1 MNADGRR
8 CTIRSEQSGEP
19 GYFRPPRLVGVEHM
33 AVPRYLP
40 RWMIL
45 VIDTALC
52 VLALLAAYQLRFNF
66 QVPNHEY
73 ELLWPML
80 PVFLLVRAGSLAAA
94 RIHKGLVKHTSTE
107 DARRIFL
114 TVLAGSAV
122 FGLLSAVRFYLMD
135 GIYFLPRT
143 VIIIDFMATAMLLIA
158 SRIAVKLLYLR
169 AKGSGKNE
177 VRVVL
182 YGAGAAGLITKRTLE
197 RDGSARYKVEAF
209 VDDDSKR
216 SGQRL
221 EGVPILPVEKLPELL
236 RDGDIDQVIITI
248 LHPEPENRRRVVDAC
263 MAAKTHVLSVPP
275 VHDWINGQLS
285 RGQIREVRIEDLL
298 GRAPISLDD
307 APLKERFAGKRVL
320 VTGAAGSIG
329 SEIAR
334 QLLSIGVEEAVL
346 LDNAESALYDLE
358 MELKAKGRTNFRP
371 VIGDVRDRDALGRLF
386 AEVRP
391 EIVFHAAAYKHV
403 PLMEAQ
409 PDQAVRTNVM
419 GTRNVAE
426 LCCTNNVEECVL
438 VSTDKAVNPTSVMGA
453 SKRVAEQYVQSLTP
467 SQPSPGGRGNTLSQ
481 PSPGGKGNTPSQPS
495 LGEKGNTLSQ
505 PSLGGKGPEC
515 GTRFVTTRFGN
526 VLGSSGS
533 VIPLFRKQIAEGG
546 PVTVTDP
553 DVTRF
558 FMTIPEAC
566 RLVLEAGAMGK
577 GGEIFVFDMGA
588 PVRIIDLAEK
598 MIRLSGKE
606 PGRDIAIT
614 ITGLRPGEKR
624 FEELLASAE
633 NTLPTHHPR
642 ILIGKTRSL
651 ESEYVRERV
660 EALVRCAGM
669 GNAEECRKLLKQLVP
684 EYTTGG

>member
-1 MNADGRR
+1 MTA
-8 CTIRSEQSGEP
+8 
-19 GYFRPPRLVGVEHM
+19 
-33 AVPRYLP
+33 PRYLP

-45 VIDTALC
+45 VIDSVLC
-52 VLALLAAYQLRFNF
+52 VLALMAAYQLRFNF
-66 QVPNHEY
+66 QVPEY
-73 ELLWPML
+73 EYALLWPML
-80 PVFLLVRAGSLAAA
+80 PIFLLVRAGSLGAA

-114 TVLAGSAV
+114 TVLAGSVLFGV
-122 FGLLSAVRFYLMD
+122 FSAVRYYLID

-143 VIIIDFMATAMLLIA
+143 VIIIDFMATAMLLIS

-169 AKGSGKNE
+169 AKGSGKDE

-197 RDGSARYKVEAF
+197 RDGAARYRVEAF
-209 VDDDSKR
+209 VDDDAKK

-221 EGVPILPVEKLPELL
+221 EGVPILRTDKLPELL
-236 RDGDIDQVIITI
+236 GDGDIDQVIVTI
-248 LHPEPENRRRVVDAC
+248 QHPDPENRRRVVDAC

-275 VHDWINGQLS
+275 VNDWINGQLS
-285 RGQIREVRIEDLL
+285 SGQIREVRIEDLL

-307 APLKERFAGKRVL
+307 SPLKERFAEKRVL

-334 QLLSIGVEEAVL
+334 QLLSIGVREAVL

-358 MELKAKGRTNFRP
+358 MELRAKGRTNFRP
-371 VIGDVRDRDALGRLF
+371 IIGDVRDRDAMARLF
-386 AEVRP
+386 TDVRP

-419 GTRNVAE
+419 GTRNIAE
-426 LCCTNNVEECVL
+426 LCCANDVEECVL

-453 SKRVAEQYVQSLTP
+453 SKRVAEQFVQSL
-467 SQPSPGGRGNTLSQ
+467 GGS
-481 PSPGGKGNTPSQPS
+481 
-495 LGEKGNTLSQ
+495 
-505 PSLGGKGPEC
+505 C

-526 VLGSSGS
+526 VLGSNGS

-553 DVTRF
+553 EVTRF

-598 MIRLSGKE
+598 MIRLSGKQ
-606 PGRDIAIT
+606 PGRDVAIT

-642 ILIGKTRSL
+642 ILIGKTREVDAAAVKHAVQDLIDSAL
-651 ESEYVRERV
+651 RGDADACVARMKQLIPEYV
-660 EALVRCAGM
+660 A
-669 GNAEECRKLLKQLVP
+669 QP
-684 EYTTGG
+684 

>member
-1 MNADGRR
+1 
-8 CTIRSEQSGEP
+8 
-19 GYFRPPRLVGVEHM
+19 M
-33 AVPRYLP
+33 AASRYIP

-45 VIDTALC
+45 VIDSSLC
-52 VLALLAAYQLRFNF
+52 VMALLAAYQLRFNF
-66 QVPNHEY
+66 QVPDHEY
-73 ELLWPML
+73 ALLWRML
-80 PVFLLVRAGSLAAA
+80 PIFLFVRAGSLLAA
-94 RIHKGLVKHTSTE
+94 RIHMGLVKHTSTE

-114 TVLAGSAV
+114 TVLAGSAL
-122 FGLLSAVRFYLMD
+122 FGLFSAVRFYLID

-143 VIIIDFMATAMLLIA
+143 VIIIDFMATAMLLIT

-169 AKGSGKNE
+169 AKGTGKDQ

-209 VDDDSKR
+209 VDDDAKK

-221 EGVPILPVEKLPELL
+221 EGVPILRTERLPDLL
-236 RDGDIDQVIITI
+236 GEGDIDQVIITI
-248 LHPEPENRRRVVDAC
+248 QHPEPENRRRVVDAC

-275 VHDWINGQLS
+275 VNDWINGQLS
-285 RGQIREVRIEDLL
+285 SGQIREVRIEDLL

-307 APLKERFAGKRVL
+307 APLKERFAGKRLL

-334 QLLSIGVEEAVL
+334 QLLSIGVREAVL

-358 MELKAKGRTNFRP
+358 MELKAKGRQTPAGNFQPGTFRP
-371 VIGDVRDRDALGRLF
+371 VIGDVRDREAMARLF
-386 AEVRP
+386 TEVRP

-419 GTRNVAE
+419 GTRNIAD
-426 LCCTNNVEECVL
+426 LCCVNGVEECVL

-453 SKRVAEQYVQSLTP
+453 SKRVAEQYVQSL
-467 SQPSPGGRGNTLSQ
+467 GGACS
-481 PSPGGKGNTPSQPS
+481 
-495 LGEKGNTLSQ
+495 
-505 PSLGGKGPEC
+505 
-515 GTRFVTTRFGN
+515 TRFVTTRFGN
-526 VLGSSGS
+526 VLGSNGS

-553 DVTRF
+553 EVTRF

-606 PGRDIAIT
+606 PGRDIAIA

-642 ILIGKTRSL
+642 ILIGRTREVDPTEVKRTVDEL
-651 ESEYVRERV
+651 IDAAERGD
-660 EALVRCAGM
+660 AASCRSGM
-669 GNAEECRKLLKQLVP
+669 KSLVP
-684 EYTTGG
+684 EYGPQN

>member
-1 MNADGRR
+1 
-8 CTIRSEQSGEP
+8 
-19 GYFRPPRLVGVEHM
+19 M
-33 AVPRYLP
+33 AAPRYIP
-40 RWMIL
+40 RWLIL
-45 VIDTALC
+45 VIDSSLC
-52 VLALLAAYQLRFNF
+52 VMALLAAYQLRFNF
-66 QVPNHEY
+66 QVPDHEY
-73 ELLWPML
+73 ALLWRML
-80 PVFLLVRAGSLAAA
+80 PIFLLVRAGSLLTAG
-94 RIHKGLVKHTSTE
+94 IHMGLVKHTSTE

-114 TVLAGSAV
+114 TVLAGSAL
-122 FGLLSAVRFYLMD
+122 FGLFSAVRFYLID

-143 VIIIDFMATAMLLIA
+143 VIIIDFMATAMLLIT

-169 AKGSGKNE
+169 AKGTGKDQ

-209 VDDDSKR
+209 VDDDAKK

-221 EGVPILPVEKLPELL
+221 EGVPILRAERLPELIGE
-236 RDGDIDQVIITI
+236 GDIDQVIITI
-248 LHPEPENRRRVVDAC
+248 QHPEPENRRRVVDAC

-275 VHDWINGQLS
+275 VNDWINGQLS
-285 RGQIREVRIEDLL
+285 SGQIREVRIEDLL

-307 APLKERFAGKRVL
+307 TPLEERFAGKRLL

-334 QLLSIGVEEAVL
+334 QLLSIGVREAVL
-346 LDNAESALYDLE
+346 LDNAESSLYDLE
-358 MELKAKGRTNFRP
+358 MELKAKGRSNFRP
-371 VIGDVRDRDALGRLF
+371 VIGDVRDREAMARVFDD
-386 AEVRP
+386 VRP

-419 GTRNVAE
+419 GTRHIAD
-426 LCCTNNVEECVL
+426 LCCANGVEECVL

-453 SKRVAEQYVQSLTP
+453 SKRVAEQYVQSLA
-467 SQPSPGGRGNTLSQ
+467 GGCS
-481 PSPGGKGNTPSQPS
+481 
-495 LGEKGNTLSQ
+495 
-505 PSLGGKGPEC
+505 
-515 GTRFVTTRFGN
+515 TRFVTTRFGN
-526 VLGSSGS
+526 VLGSNGS

-553 DVTRF
+553 EVTRF

-606 PGRDIAIT
+606 PGRDIAIS

-624 FEELLASAE
+624 YEELLASAE

-642 ILIGKTRSL
+642 ILIGKTREVDPAVVKRAIDEL
-651 ESEYVRERV
+651 IAAAHRGDAAACR
-660 EALVRCAGM
+660 AGM
-669 GNAEECRKLLKQLVP
+669 RSLVP
-684 EYTTGG
+684 EYGPQD

>member
-1 MNADGRR
+1 MSA
-8 CTIRSEQSGEP
+8 
-19 GYFRPPRLVGVEHM
+19 
-33 AVPRYLP
+33 PRYLP

-45 VIDTALC
+45 VIDSVLC
-52 VLALLAAYQLRFNF
+52 VLALMAAYQLRFNF
-66 QVPNHEY
+66 QVPEY
-73 ELLWPML
+73 EYALLWPML
-80 PVFLLVRAGSLAAA
+80 PIFVLVRAGSLGLA

-114 TVLAGSAV
+114 TVLVGSALFGV
-122 FGLLSAVRFYLMD
+122 FSAVRYYLID

-143 VIIIDFMATAMLLIA
+143 VIIIDFMATAMLLIS

-169 AKGSGKNE
+169 AKGSGKDE
-177 VRVVL
+177 VLVVL

-197 RDGSARYKVEAF
+197 RDGAARYKVEAF
-209 VDDDSKR
+209 VDDDAKK

-221 EGVPILPVEKLPELL
+221 EGVPILRTDKLPELL
-236 RDGDIDQVIITI
+236 GDGDIDQVIVTI
-248 LHPEPENRRRVVDAC
+248 QHPDPENRRRVVDTC

-275 VHDWINGQLS
+275 VNDWINGQLS
-285 RGQIREVRIEDLL
+285 SGQIREVRIEDLL

-307 APLKERFAGKRVL
+307 APVKERFAGKRVL

-334 QLLSIGVEEAVL
+334 QLLSVGVREAVL

-358 MELKAKGRTNFRP
+358 MELRAKGRTDFRP
-371 VIGDVRDRDALGRLF
+371 IIGDVRDRDAMARVF
-386 AEVRP
+386 ADVRP

-419 GTRNVAE
+419 GTRNIAE
-426 LCCTNNVEECVL
+426 LCCANDVEECVL

-453 SKRVAEQYVQSLTP
+453 SKRVAEQFVQSLTP
-467 SQPSPGGRGNTLSQ
+467 SQPS
-481 PSPGGKGNTPSQPS
+481 
-495 LGEKGNTLSQ
+495 
-505 PSLGGKGPEC
+505 LGGKENAC
-515 GTRFVTTRFGN
+515 GTRFITTRFGN
-526 VLGSSGS
+526 VLGSNGS

-553 DVTRF
+553 EVTRF

-624 FEELLASAE
+624 YEELLASAE

-642 ILIGKTRSL
+642 ILIGKTR
-651 ESEYVRERV
+651 EVDAAAV
-660 EALVRCAGM
+660 
-669 GNAEECRKLLKQLVP
+669 KQAVQELIDSAMRGDPAACVARMKALVP
-684 EYTTGG
+684 EYVAQH

>member
-1 MNADGRR
+1 
-8 CTIRSEQSGEP
+8 
-19 GYFRPPRLVGVEHM
+19 M
-33 AVPRYLP
+33 AAPRYLP

-45 VIDTALC
+45 VIDSVLC
-52 VLALLAAYQLRFNF
+52 VLALMAAYQLRFNF
-66 QVPNHEY
+66 QVPEY
-73 ELLWPML
+73 EYALLWPML
-80 PVFLLVRAGSLAAA
+80 PIFLFVRVGSLAAA

-114 TVLAGSAV
+114 TVLAGSAL
-122 FGLLSAVRFYLMD
+122 FGLFSAVRYYLID

-143 VIIIDFMATAMLLIA
+143 VIIIDFMATAMLLIS

-169 AKGSGKNE
+169 AKGSGKDE
-177 VRVVL
+177 VRVLL

-197 RDGSARYKVEAF
+197 RDGAARYKVEAF
-209 VDDDSKR
+209 VDDDAKK

-221 EGVPILPVEKLPELL
+221 EGVPILRTDKLPELL
-236 RDGDIDQVIITI
+236 DDGGIDQVIVTI
-248 LHPEPENRRRVVDAC
+248 QHPDPENRRRVVDAC

-275 VHDWINGQLS
+275 VNDWINGQLS
-285 RGQIREVRIEDLL
+285 SGQIREVRIEDLL

-307 APLKERFAGKRVL
+307 SPLKERFAGKRVL

-329 SEIAR
+329 SEISR
-334 QLLSIGVEEAVL
+334 QLLSVGVREAVL

-358 MELKAKGRTNFRP
+358 MELRAKGRTNFRP
-371 VIGDVRDRDALGRLF
+371 IIGDVRDRDAMARVF
-386 AEVRP
+386 IEVRP

-419 GTRNVAE
+419 GTRNIAE
-426 LCCTNNVEECVL
+426 LCCANDVEECVL

-453 SKRVAEQYVQSLTP
+453 SKRVAEQFVQSLTP
-467 SQPSPGGRGNTLSQ
+467 SR
-481 PSPGGKGNTPSQPS
+481 PSPGGK
-495 LGEKGNTLSQ
+495 E
-505 PSLGGKGPEC
+505 PEC
-515 GTRFVTTRFGN
+515 GTRFITTRFGN
-526 VLGSSGS
+526 VLGSNGS

-553 DVTRF
+553 EVTRF

-642 ILIGKTRSL
+642 ILIGKTREVDAAAVQRAVKDLIDSAMRGDADACVARMKQL
-651 ESEYVRERV
+651 IPEYV
-660 EALVRCAGM
+660 A
-669 GNAEECRKLLKQLVP
+669 QQ
-684 EYTTGG
+684 